1 MCLYFVLNKFLF
13 KPKHHPAI
21 DSATSKEIKLHSHD
35 SLTLQKKVISSNY
48 LPENILIVQNNN
60 NVDEPMRLKMMLKY
74 LAAY

>member
-21 DSATSKEIKLHSHD
+21 DSATSEEIKLHSHD